1 MSFQKSDKF
10 NWRAFLAL
18 SHDCAAA
25 AIIWIV
31 AFAFRFNFEIPTAYH
46 GAMWISLLWIVPLF
60 ASTFYFVGLYR
71 GIWRYASLPDLV
83 RLIVAVAIGIL
94 IETVVIFL
102 LNFAVALPVPRS
114 VPILQAIFLI
124 TVMGGSRLIYRSWK
138 EYRIY
143 GIWRKHGEPVLIV
156 GADDIAANLVK
167 ELSRSKEWRVVGLL
181 DDDITKRG
189 RSVQGTKVLGTIND
203 VAQIADA
210 VGAKRAI
217 VTLSN
222 VPPEIR
228 RQAMS
233 ACTRA
238 GLVVMTVPVMDDV
251 LSGRVTVAEVRP
263 IQIDDLLGREPIVL
277 DDAGLRGFFRNQVVM
292 VTGAGGSIGSE
303 LCRQIAKFEPSLVV
317 LFEHNEYAMYQ
328 VEQEIRTAFPGISI
342 ACIIGD
348 IKNVMRVEQV
358 VAKYRPRVLF
368 HAAAYK
374 HVPMMENENAWEAI
388 ENNVWGT
395 YVVAKA
401 AIAFGIKKVVLI
413 STDKAVNPANIMG
426 ASKRLAEMI
435 CQGLQA
441 TSDTKFTMV
450 RFGNVLG
457 STGSVIPKF
466 HDQIKRGGPITVTHP
481 EIIRYFMSIPEAAQL
496 VLQAG
501 LMGSGGE
508 IFVMDMGQPVK
519 IADLAKDM
527 IRLSGYSEKEIK
539 ITYTGLRAGEKLFE
553 ELLSNAEMSLPT
565 THPKLRVVR
574 ARKLENRDLVNIL
587 DWLNRDKSFDD
598 NLIRRDLRRLIP
610 EYQPHNKPPLK
621 LIDQIAL
628 EGEG

>member
-328 VEQEIRTAFPGISI
+328 VEQELSTAFPSISI
-342 ACIIGD
+342 ACVIGD

>member
-238 GLVVMTVPVMDDV
+238 GLIVMTVPVMDDV

-328 VEQEIRTAFPGISI
+328 VEQELSTAFPSISI
-342 ACIIGD
+342 ACVIGD

-574 ARKLENRDLVNIL
+574 TRKLENRDLVNIL